1 VSRIPIAPHAE
12 VVTAG
17 FVIEIV
23 VEAAELSV
31 LKAYARETGAT
42 DTPFFVAQVID
53 FIADP
58 EIETLAFGRRRG
70 FVIAT
75 MEMF

>member
-1 VSRIPIAPHAE
+1 M
-12 VVTAG
+12 
-17 FVIEIV
+17 
-23 VEAAELSV
+23 
-31 LKAYARETGAT
+31 KAYARETGAT
-42 DTPFFVAQVID
+42 GNRRGHHFHDHADTPFFVAQVID